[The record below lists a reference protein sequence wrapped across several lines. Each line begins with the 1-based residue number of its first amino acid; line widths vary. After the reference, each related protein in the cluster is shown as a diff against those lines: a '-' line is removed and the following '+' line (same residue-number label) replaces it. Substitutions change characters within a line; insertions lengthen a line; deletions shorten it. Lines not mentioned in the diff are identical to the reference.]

1 MALSF
6 DYVVRETATNLR
18 RNLLMTSAAVLTV
31 AVSLSLVGAVLLL
44 KQGVSKASLQW
55 KGDVELSIFMK
66 VGVSPTQSQAIE
78 RELSQM
84 PQVKKVIYID
94 QQEAFAEFKRMFEN
108 SPDFLESVEAKD
120 LPTSYRV
127 VPKRAEFVDVVGK
140 RFENRAGVQD
150 VVFARE
156 AVETLLRVTSALQIG
171 IVIVAAV
178 LLLSAVL
185 LILNTIQMAI
195 YNRRREVAV
204 MKLVGAT
211 NWFIRIP
218 FMLEGMVQG
227 LVGAA
232 AAFGVVALVRNLLA
246 GAVGSGDTL
255 GNRLLPPS
263 GDVLGTGLFV
273 LFAGAAIGALGSAFA
288 VRRFLDV

>member
-1 MALSF
+1 MSF

-66 VGVSPTQSQAIE
+66 VGVSPTQSQAVE
-78 RELSQM
+78 RELAQM
-84 PQVKKVIYID
+84 PQVKKVVYID

-140 RFENRAGVQD
+140 RFANRAGVQD

-156 AVETLLRVTSALQIG
+156 AVETLLKVTNALQIG

-195 YNRRREVAV
+195 YSRRREVAV

-218 FMLEGMVQG
+218 FMLEGMMQG

-263 GDVLGTGLFV
+263 GDVIGTGMFV